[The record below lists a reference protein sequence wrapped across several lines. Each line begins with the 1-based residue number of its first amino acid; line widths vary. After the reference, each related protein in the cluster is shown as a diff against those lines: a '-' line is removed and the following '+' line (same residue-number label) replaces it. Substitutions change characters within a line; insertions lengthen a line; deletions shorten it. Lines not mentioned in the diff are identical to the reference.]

1 MPVARILCVTPNS
14 QLGASVRTA
23 LETGGY
29 GVVLARFAIGALS
42 LLAREEI
49 DLVIADEGLEDMST
63 GGVAVSLA
71 RSFPGV
77 PLIVVGAA
85 GAEGTAK
92 VLQEGAADYVALP
105 LNDDELLFTV
115 RKVLA
120 SRPNDEEEPPP
131 SRLATRMILQ
141 SGAMFDVIALADRAA
156 RSQATVLV
164 QGESGTGKE
173 LVARH
178 IHDHSPRAGGPF
190 VKVHCAA
197 LPDQLLESE
206 LFGYEKGAFTGA
218 ASRKPGRVEL
228 ADKGTL
234 FLDEIGDISAATQ
247 VKLLRILQ
255 DRQYERLGGT
265 TTLTADVR
273 FVAATHRNLVKM
285 VKEGTFREDL
295 YYRLNVVSVVVPPLR
310 ERPEDIAPLVE
321 HFAQRAAAVHGVP
334 RVRIAPD
341 AMRQLERYSYPG
353 NVRQLQNMV
362 ERLVILADAA
372 RVTPEDVQR
381 ELSKLEGPATAA
393 SRGAPLDLKTSVIE
407 LDEAVRRAERH
418 VLEKALKRAGGNRSA
433 AARILG
439 VSRRTLYNKLT
450 EHGLS

>member
-1 MPVARILCVTPNS
+1 MPVARILCVTPTS

-85 GAEGTAK
+85 GAEGAAK

-164 QGESGTGKE
+164 QGESGTG
-173 LVARH
+173 
-178 IHDHSPRAGGPF
+178 
-190 VKVHCAA
+190 
-197 LPDQLLESE
+197 
-206 LFGYEKGAFTGA
+206 
-218 ASRKPGRVEL
+218 
-228 ADKGTL
+228 
-234 FLDEIGDISAATQ
+234 
-247 VKLLRILQ
+247 
-255 DRQYERLGGT
+255 
-265 TTLTADVR
+265 
-273 FVAATHRNLVKM
+273 
-285 VKEGTFREDL
+285 
-295 YYRLNVVSVVVPPLR
+295 
-310 ERPEDIAPLVE
+310 
-321 HFAQRAAAVHGVP
+321 
-334 RVRIAPD
+334 
-341 AMRQLERYSYPG
+341 
-353 NVRQLQNMV
+353 
-362 ERLVILADAA
+362 
-372 RVTPEDVQR
+372 
-381 ELSKLEGPATAA
+381 
-393 SRGAPLDLKTSVIE
+393 
-407 LDEAVRRAERH
+407 
-418 VLEKALKRAGGNRSA
+418 
-433 AARILG
+433 
-439 VSRRTLYNKLT
+439 
-450 EHGLS
+450 

>member
-1 MPVARILCVTPNS
+1 
-14 QLGASVRTA
+14 
-23 LETGGY
+23 
-29 GVVLARFAIGALS
+29 
-42 LLAREEI
+42 
-49 DLVIADEGLEDMST
+49 
-63 GGVAVSLA
+63 
-71 RSFPGV
+71 
-77 PLIVVGAA
+77 
-85 GAEGTAK
+85 
-92 VLQEGAADYVALP
+92 
-105 LNDDELLFTV
+105 
-115 RKVLA
+115 
-120 SRPNDEEEPPP
+120 
-131 SRLATRMILQ
+131 
-141 SGAMFDVIALADRAA
+141 
-156 RSQATVLV
+156 
-164 QGESGTGKE
+164 
-173 LVARH
+173 
-178 IHDHSPRAGGPF
+178 GPF

-310 ERPEDIAPLVE
+310 ERREDIAPLVE

-372 RVTPEDVQR
+372 RVTP
-381 ELSKLEGPATAA
+381 
-393 SRGAPLDLKTSVIE
+393 
-407 LDEAVRRAERH
+407 
-418 VLEKALKRAGGNRSA
+418 
-433 AARILG
+433 
-439 VSRRTLYNKLT
+439 
-450 EHGLS
+450 